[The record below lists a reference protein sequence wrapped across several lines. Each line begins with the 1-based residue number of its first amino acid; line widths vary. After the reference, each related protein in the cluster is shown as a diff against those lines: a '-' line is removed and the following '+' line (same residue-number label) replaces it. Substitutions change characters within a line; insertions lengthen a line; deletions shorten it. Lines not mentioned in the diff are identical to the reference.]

1 MVFLVS
7 RDKCNAIL
15 AKLVHTLHEG
25 AAIAQQLKET
35 LEVNNNRGEST
46 MGILQHLIDTVATRR
61 MIALDKVPKGDDTTG
76 ATDDIWNFLVK
87 FQAI

>member
-1 MVFLVS
+1 
-7 RDKCNAIL
+7 
-15 AKLVHTLHEG
+15 
-25 AAIAQQLKET
+25 
-35 LEVNNNRGEST
+35 